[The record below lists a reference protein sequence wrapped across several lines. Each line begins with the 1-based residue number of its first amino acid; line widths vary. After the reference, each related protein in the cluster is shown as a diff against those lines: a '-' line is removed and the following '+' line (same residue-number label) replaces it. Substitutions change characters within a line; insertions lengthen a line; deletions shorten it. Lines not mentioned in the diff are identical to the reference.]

1 MMRLAQL
8 TDCHLHADPAARS
21 RAGFPLRQLESVVAA
36 VRAERPD
43 VVLVSGDISQD
54 ETAASYQHAH
64 RVLSTLECP
73 WFWLG
78 GNHDQQELMRDV
90 KVIHDD
96 IDLGAWRLLIVDTC
110 VKGHAHGEL
119 GEERLGQLVERL
131 AEDARPTLLAMHHP
145 PLAVGSAWLDE
156 IGLKDRDALW
166 EGLSAFPQVKAILCG
181 HIHQAFAGRQVL
193 EHGEVRVYGCPSTT
207 DQFLAGS
214 EGFAIDEASRPGFRI
229 FDLQGEEWLTWIERI
244 DL

>member
-1 MMRLAQL
+1 MRLVQL
-8 TDCHLHADPAARS
+8 SDCHLHADPDARS

-43 VVLVSGDISQD
+43 AVIVSGDVSQD

-64 RVLSTLECP
+64 RVLSRLECP

-78 GNHDQQELMRDV
+78 GNHDQQDLMRDI
-90 KVIHDD
+90 KAIHDD
-96 IDLGAWRLLIVDTC
+96 IDLGDWRLLVADTW

-119 GEERLGQLVERL
+119 GAERIEALVERL
-131 AEDARPTLLAMHHP
+131 SQDERPTLLVMHHP
-145 PLAVGSAWLDE
+145 PLPVGSAWLDE

-166 EGLSAFPQVKAILCG
+166 QALAPFTQVKAILCG
-181 HIHQAFAGRQVL
+181 HIHQAFAGRQRL
-193 EHGEVRVYGCPSTT
+193 ERGEVMVYGCPSTT

-214 EGFAIDEASRPGFRI
+214 DGFAIDEASRPGFRI
-229 FDLQGEEWLTWIERI
+229 VDLRSDEWLTWIERI